1 MTADSPIPA
10 TQYAESD
17 GLSIAYQVFGS
28 GKQDLVVVPGIISHL
43 DADWND
49 PDHAEMNRRLARSFR
64 VIIFDKRG
72 QGLSDSFDGVPTL
85 EERMDDVH
93 AVMQAAKSSKAV
105 LFAWSQG
112 GPMGALFTATYPSM
126 VERLVI
132 YGGMPRYTQAPDYPH
147 RPTLEMTLQR
157 MVAPWGKPE
166 MARVFT
172 PTKANDSEYCDRL
185 ARYARLCA
193 SPSAIRRSLV
203 SDAQIDVRA
212 ILPQIHR
219 PTLIVHRRG
228 ERAVSVGNGRYF
240 ADHIS
245 GANYIE
251 LPGDDHLPWIGDA
264 NAIVDAIIHFTGA
277 DLKHFAPDA
286 SERFV
291 TTVLF
296 TDIVGSTGVASK
308 LGDVKW
314 RDLLREF
321 QLVGRRQLE
330 PHRGREIDT
339 AGDGLFA
346 IFDGPA
352 RAIRCAKAIAQETK
366 ALGVDLRAGLHTGE
380 VEPAGEKVSGMAVH
394 IGARVMALAGPGE
407 VLVSQTVRDLV
418 SGSGL
423 EFEDRGSHELKG
435 VPGDWRLFS
444 AT

>member
-1 MTADSPIPA
+1 
-10 TQYAESD
+10 
-17 GLSIAYQVFGS
+17 
-28 GKQDLVVVPGIISHL
+28 
-43 DADWND
+43 
-49 PDHAEMNRRLARSFR
+49 
-64 VIIFDKRG
+64 
-72 QGLSDSFDGVPTL
+72 
-85 EERMDDVH
+85 
-93 AVMQAAKSSKAV
+93 
-105 LFAWSQG
+105 
-112 GPMGALFTATYPSM
+112 
-126 VERLVI
+126 
-132 YGGMPRYTQAPDYPH
+132 
-147 RPTLEMTLQR
+147 
-157 MVAPWGKPE
+157 MVA
-166 MARVFT
+166 
-172 PTKANDSEYCDRL
+172 
-185 ARYARLCA
+185 
-193 SPSAIRRSLV
+193 
-203 SDAQIDVRA
+203 DAQIDVRA
-212 ILPQIHR
+212 ILPQIRR

-228 ERAVSVGNGRYF
+228 DRSCPVGNGRYF

-264 NAIVDAIIHFTGA
+264 NAIVDATIHFAGA

-296 TDIVGSTGVASK
+296 TDIVGSTEVASK

-321 QLVGRRQLE
+321 QLIGRRQLE

-352 RAIRCAKAIAQETK
+352 RAVRCAKAIAQETK

-423 EFEDRGSHELKG
+423 EFEDRGRHALKG